1 MNTHQFQLPGSYKKW
16 TLGLII
22 AGAIAVVYG
31 LIMFHPFAPVAHHG
45 AEAAAG
51 HGAAHDGVNGT
62 RFWAVLLQNSVFWLL
77 VVNASMFFLCVT
89 TMAMGGWQVA
99 LRRVPEAISSVV
111 PILGIITFAILMA
124 IIWGDRTDIYH
135 WLDHSVYDKSS
146 PNYDKLLDGKKAF
159 LNPVFYS
166 IWSAITVLLWWL
178 LGRKMRS
185 LSLATDNKPMDYEEG
200 KKWIWKNTVWA
211 SLFTVFFAL
220 TVASTIPWLWL
231 MSIDPHW
238 YSTMY
243 SWYTFASTFV
253 SGMSLIALFIV
264 FLKNRGQLEYVT
276 EEHIHDIG
284 KFMFAFSVFWT
295 YLWFSQYMLI
305 WYSNQPEETKY
316 FVERIGTAEHAGPYK
331 GIFFF
336 NLIINFLCP
345 LLILMKKGAKRN
357 WTLLTFM
364 AVLIIFG
371 HWIDFYQMVMPG
383 TVHENYHMTLFE
395 FGVPCLFIGLIMWG
409 VGRYLSR
416 HSLVP
421 KNHPFLKESMIHHT

>member
-1 MNTHQFQLPGSYKKW
+1 MASSFELPGSYKKW
-16 TLGLII
+16 TLGLIV
-22 AGAIAVVYG
+22 AGAIAVLYG
-31 LIMFHPFAPVAHHG
+31 LIALHPFAPVSH
-45 AEAAAG
+45 AAG
-51 HGAAHDGVNGT
+51 ADAHASVCGT

-111 PILGIITFAILMA
+111 PILGLITFAILMA
-124 IIWGDRTDIYH
+124 IIWGGRTDIYH
-135 WLDHSVYDKSS
+135 WLDKDLYVKGSSTFDKIL
-146 PNYDKLLDGKKAF
+146 NGKHGF
-159 LNPVFYS
+159 LNPTFVS

-178 LGRKMRS
+178 LGKKMRT
-185 LSLATDNKPMDYEEG
+185 LSLESDKNGPMDYETG
-200 KKWIWKNTVWA
+200 KKWIFKNTVWA

-220 TVASTIPWLWL
+220 TVASTIPWIWL

-253 SGMSLIALFIV
+253 SGMSLIALFVI

-276 EEHIHDIG
+276 DEHLHDVG
-284 KFMFAFSVFWT
+284 KFMFAFSIFWT

-316 FVERIGTAEHAGPYK
+316 FIERIGTAEKSGPYH
-331 GIFFF
+331 GIFFL
-336 NLIINFLCP
+336 NLVLNFLCP
-345 LLILMKKGAKRN
+345 LLILMKRGVKRN
-357 WTLLTFM
+357 WTLVTLM
-364 AVLIIFG
+364 AILIIFG
-371 HWIDFYQMVMPG
+371 HWIDFYQMIMPG
-383 TVHENYHMTLFE
+383 TLHGKSEMNLFE
-395 FGVPCLFIGLIMWG
+395 FGVPCLFIGIIMWG
-409 VGRYLSR
+409 AGRYLTQN
-416 HSLVP
+416 SLLA

>member
-1 MNTHQFQLPGSYKKW
+1 MNNHSFQLPGSYKKW
-16 TLGLII
+16 TYGLIGAGII
-22 AGAIAVVYG
+22 ALLYG
-31 LIMFHPFAPVAHHG
+31 LIMYHPFAPVSHG
-45 AEAAAG
+45 AG
-51 HGAAHDGVNGT
+51 HDAHESVSST
-62 RFWAVLLQNSVFWLL
+62 RFWAVLLQNSVYWLL
-77 VVNASMFFLCVT
+77 VVNAAMFFICVT

-111 PILGIITFAILMA
+111 PILGVITFVILMA
-124 IIWGDRTDIYH
+124 IVWGGRTDIYH
-135 WLDHSVYDKSS
+135 WLDKEAVAHDHI
-146 PNYDKLLDGKKAF
+146 LHGKKGF
-159 LNPVFYS
+159 LNPIFFSV
-166 IWSAITVLLWWL
+166 WSFITIFLWWF

-185 LSLATDNKPMDYEEG
+185 MSLESDKKGQMDYEAG

-211 SLFTVFFAL
+211 SLFTIVFTL

-231 MSIDPHW
+231 MSIDAHW

-253 SGMSLIALFIV
+253 SGMSLIALFVI

-276 EEHIHDIG
+276 DEHLHDLG
-284 KFMFAFSVFWT
+284 KFMFAFSIFWT

-316 FVERIGTAEHAGPYK
+316 FIERIGTAEKAGPYK

-336 NLIINFLCP
+336 NLIVNFLCP
-345 LLILMKKGAKRN
+345 LLILMKKGTKRN
-357 WTLLTFM
+357 WTMVTFM

-383 TVHENYHMTLFE
+383 TLHDKAELMPFE
-395 FGVPCLFIGLIMWG
+395 FGIACLFIGLIMWG
-409 VGRYLSR
+409 VGKYLSK
-416 HSLVP
+416 HPLLA